1 MPREPLD
8 LLAML
13 REPTTRQVLGA
24 LARGEDP
31 RDLAVDAATRLF
43 KQQVAKALGAAPVP
57 PKSASHSEGE
67 IVDVEYRVID
77 VTPVK
82 PGVKK
87 RSKGGS
93 P

>member
-43 KQQVAKALGAAPVP
+43 KQQVAKALGAAPANV
-57 PKSASHSEGE
+57 
-67 IVDVEYRVID
+67 IDVEYRVID

-87 RSKGGS
+87 RTKGGS